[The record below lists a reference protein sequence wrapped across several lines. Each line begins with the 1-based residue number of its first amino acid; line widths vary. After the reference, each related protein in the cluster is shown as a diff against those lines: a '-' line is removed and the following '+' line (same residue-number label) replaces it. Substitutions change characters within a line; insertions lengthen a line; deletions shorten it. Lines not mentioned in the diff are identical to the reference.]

1 MALIS
6 LECCSTLASFNH
18 FFLENPQVTKAS
30 LDKQNKAKMK
40 LFNVDASEQDNLI
53 GTGDE
58 DDVGSAGHGEKI
70 ISKFKK
76 KGNTNDWNI

>member
-40 LFNVDASEQDNLI
+40 LHESVSL
-53 GTGDE
+53 
-58 DDVGSAGHGEKI
+58 HHKI
-70 ISKFKK
+70 CLKL
-76 KGNTNDWNI
+76 

>member
-18 FFLENPQVTKAS
+18 FFLENPQVKKAS

-40 LFNVDASEQDNLI
+40 LQ
-53 GTGDE
+53 
-58 DDVGSAGHGEKI
+58 
-70 ISKFKK
+70 
-76 KGNTNDWNI
+76 